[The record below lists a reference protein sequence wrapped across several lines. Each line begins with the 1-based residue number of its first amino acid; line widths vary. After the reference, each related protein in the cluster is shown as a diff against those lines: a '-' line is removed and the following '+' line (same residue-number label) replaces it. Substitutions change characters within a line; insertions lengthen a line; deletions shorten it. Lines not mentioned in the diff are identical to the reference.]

1 VNEQFFL
8 FFSYFIFLFTNFVP
22 DPETRYFFGTV
33 YLWILAAN
41 TVLNLVF
48 IALIVYQMAK
58 QAILKRKEKKENKKI
73 QQEKKTQTEEEKKE
87 ETVSPN
93 TLVVKDANPLAMIE
107 EEESKGNEENDS
119 SFLSKNP
126 SEKSERSSGRAKP

>member
-1 VNEQFFL
+1 MNEQFFL

-33 YLWILAAN
+33 YLWILTAN

-48 IALIVYQMAK
+48 IALMVYQMAK
-58 QAILKRKEKKENKKI
+58 QAILKRKENKENKKI
-73 QQEKKTQTEEEKKE
+73 REEKKAKTEEEKKE

-93 TLVVKDANPLAMIE
+93 TLVVQDAVNPLSMIK
-107 EEESKGNEENDS
+107 EEESKGDAENDS

-126 SEKSERSSGRAKP
+126 SEKSERS